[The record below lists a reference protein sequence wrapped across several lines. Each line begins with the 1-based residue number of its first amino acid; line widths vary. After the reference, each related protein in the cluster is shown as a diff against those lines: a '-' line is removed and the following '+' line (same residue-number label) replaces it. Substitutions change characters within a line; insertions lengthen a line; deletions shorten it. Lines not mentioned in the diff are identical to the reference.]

1 MDLTGA
7 TWRKSSYS
15 TSTNCVDVALVG
27 VTWRKSSHSAADNCV
42 EVALEGAAWGK
53 ASSSANVGNC
63 REVALTGATWRK
75 ASFSGNAGNCVEVAH
90 SLPGR
95 PGIVAVRDSTNPDGP
110 ALIIAA
116 TAWRAFTTTL
126 RTTTPGTP
134 KEPLSSMILKTFLH
148 IEHKSLQDHG
158 TQR

>member
-42 EVALEGAAWGK
+42 EVALA
-53 ASSSANVGNC
+53 
-63 REVALTGATWRK
+63 GATWRK

-148 IEHKSLQDHG
+148 IEHKSLQD
-158 TQR
+158 